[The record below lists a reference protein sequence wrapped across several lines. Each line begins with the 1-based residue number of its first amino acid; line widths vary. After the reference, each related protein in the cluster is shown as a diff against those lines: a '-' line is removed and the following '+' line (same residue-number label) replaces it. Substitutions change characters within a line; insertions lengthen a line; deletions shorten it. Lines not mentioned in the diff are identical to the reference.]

1 MALTARTLADHA
13 RVEAQN
19 HTTSSTEPNS
29 SPQTHLVH
37 SRVTSERSRLEL
49 DQSYNE
55 NLTMKEAEEL
65 DLSTL
70 KQVTEEKISTE
81 NVQLARV
88 VQDKGLYITTA
99 EEVGIGL
106 ARLIDCKMR
115 VRVVTIRVRITSP

>member
-1 MALTARTLADHA
+1 
-13 RVEAQN
+13 
-19 HTTSSTEPNS
+19 
-29 SPQTHLVH
+29 
-37 SRVTSERSRLEL
+37 
-49 DQSYNE
+49 
-55 NLTMKEAEEL
+55 
-65 DLSTL
+65 L